1 MLTNFTHITHEL
13 TPDEMAILPLVIAG
27 FKTHSKE
34 NPIKEPDII
43 HAFNSKSF
51 ILKAGRKQPHLSG
64 ARLRKLVNHIR
75 TNGML
80 PLIATS
86 QGYYVSHDKE
96 DIENQINSLRQR
108 ARSINACADG
118 MSKFM

>member
-1 MLTNFTHITHEL
+1 MITNFTHITHEL

-27 FKTHSKE
+27 LKTHSKA
-34 NPIKEPDII
+34 NPIKEPEIVQ
-43 HAFNSKSF
+43 AFNSKGF
-51 ILKAGRKQPHLSG
+51 AVNLTG

-118 MSKFM
+118 LEKFM

>member
-13 TPDEMAILPLVIAG
+13 TPDEMLILPKVIEG
-27 FKTHSKE
+27 FNSHVKG
-34 NPIKEPDII
+34 NPIKEPEIVQ
-43 HAFNSKSF
+43 AWNSRGYKVK
-51 ILKAGRKQPHLSG
+51 LTG

-108 ARSINACADG
+108 AMSINACADG